1 MAKPRKVQ
9 TGVSI
14 DPDLLDYVD
23 SLAEKDDP
31 VYRRR
36 PRSQIIALIIEEH
49 AKRNGFHP
57 GDQKVPA
64 SA

>member
-14 DPDLLDYVD
+14 DPELLDYVD
-23 SLAEKDDP
+23 SLAERDDP
-31 VYRRR
+31 VFRRR

-49 AKRNGFHP
+49 AKRNGFRP
-57 GDQKVPA
+57 GDEKIPV